1 MARITRTDSNDNLS
15 WNCGAEGPTE
25 DRDVLEL
32 RRRQKRNMLATLLL
46 SQGVPMLCGGDEIGR
61 TQLGNNNAYCQD
73 NEISWHNWDLSRE
86 NRTLLTFVRRLI
98 ALRQDHPVFRRRR
111 FFQGRRIH
119 GSDITDIVWLHSDGK
134 EMDEADWNQGHLRA
148 IGLVLAGDA
157 IEEKDARGNAI
168 VDDTVVLL
176 FNAHHES
183 IPFVLPACDER
194 TSWVLM
200 LDTCD
205 PTPRR
210 SSAVFKGGEPY
221 TIEARSM
228 AILCRESVHGAL
240 ILPHPGRLPLFTNN
254 VMSMFVPAG

>member
-1 MARITRTDSNDNLS
+1 MTRILGAWARL
-15 WNCGAEGPTE
+15 P
-25 DRDVLEL
+25 
-32 RRRQKRNMLATLLL
+32 
-46 SQGVPMLCGGDEIGR
+46 
-61 TQLGNNNAYCQD
+61 
-73 NEISWHNWDLSRE
+73 NEIRKPIRDY
-86 NRTLLTFVRRLI
+86 
-98 ALRQDHPVFRRRR
+98 A
-111 FFQGRRIH
+111 
-119 GSDITDIVWLHSDGK
+119 
-134 EMDEADWNQGHLRA
+134 A
-148 IGLVLAGDA
+148 IFLGLVLAGDA

-183 IPFVLPACDER
+183 IPFVLPASDER

-228 AILCRESVHGAL
+228 AILCRESVHGA
-240 ILPHPGRLPLFTNN
+240 
-254 VMSMFVPAG
+254 